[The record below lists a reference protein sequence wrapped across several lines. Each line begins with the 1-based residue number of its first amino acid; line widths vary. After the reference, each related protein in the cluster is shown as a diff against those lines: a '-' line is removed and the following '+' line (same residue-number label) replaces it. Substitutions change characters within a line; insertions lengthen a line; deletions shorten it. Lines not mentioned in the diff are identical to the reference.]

1 MGTIFTSREKI
12 RKTQLEDGAV
22 FALGGMEL
30 MFRKKP
36 LAQTT
41 RVVDEIKPE
50 AVPAEAYKRLVAFS
64 EKLAHAK
71 NIDSLLDTLMDEA
84 LHLTNAKGFLVL
96 LDQDRPSIKV
106 ARNIHGENIKEAVSQ
121 LSDTIVTKVLE
132 NQKPLLIKNALKD
145 DAFNASVSV
154 INLDLTSVM
163 RSLIV
168 CSKLLGV
175 LYVGNQKY

>member
-1 MGTIFTSREKI
+1 MTAPITRSALVDRKVDIHVKGKKI

-84 LHLTNAKGFLVL
+84 LHLTNAQKGFLVL

-132 NQKPLLIKNALKD
+132 KPKAIAHKKRPQRRC
-145 DAFNASVSV
+145 V
-154 INLDLTSVM
+154 
-163 RSLIV
+163 
-168 CSKLLGV
+168 
-175 LYVGNQKY
+175 